1 MGLLDILLGSSSSNG
16 ELKVGDFVEVLTY
29 GGEEGE
35 IIEIHGNDYYVEI
48 EDENGHIE
56 VDSFKAS
63 ELRKI
68 R

>member
-1 MGLLDILLGSSSSNG
+1 MGLLDILLGSSSSDE
-16 ELKVGDFVEVLTY
+16 ELKVGDFVEVKTY

-35 IIEIHGNDYYVEI
+35 IIEIHGTDYYVEI
-48 EDENGHIE
+48 EFENGRIE
-56 VDSFKAS
+56 VEAFKAS